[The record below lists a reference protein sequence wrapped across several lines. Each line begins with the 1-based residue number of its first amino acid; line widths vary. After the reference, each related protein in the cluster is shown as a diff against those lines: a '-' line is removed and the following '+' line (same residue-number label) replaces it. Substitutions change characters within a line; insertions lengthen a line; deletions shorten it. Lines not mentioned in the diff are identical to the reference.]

1 MNDLRPKAIL
11 LTLLGLAFC
20 TLPAM
25 AAVLFYFPIWVDR
38 GGAAALSGFTLFL
51 MLLAISPMLKAIRHI
66 LRSPASHTM
75 WFIAFVVFF
84 ALSSI
89 AEEMT
94 VICFVGFV
102 SNLIGALFFKWA
114 RRYGKGD
121 KKDEGQ
127 V

>member
-1 MNDLRPKAIL
+1 MNDLRPKALL

-20 TLPAM
+20 ILPAM
-25 AAVLFYFPIWVDR
+25 AAILLYFPIWVDR
-38 GGAAALSGFTLFL
+38 GGAATLSGFTLLL
-51 MLLAISPMLKAIRHI
+51 MLLAISPMLKAIRRI
-66 LRSPASHTM
+66 LHSPSSHTM
-75 WFIAFVVFF
+75 WFIAFIVFF

-114 RRYGKGD
+114 RRYRRGD
-121 KKDEGQ
+121 MNDEGQ
-127 V
+127 I